1 MNIALRTPLS
11 RRTFLR
17 GAGATLALPFLES
30 MMPRL
35 GHAAAAPEPPRRFVG
50 MMTNMGILPDYF
62 FPTKEGRDYESTY
75 YLDFLKDHR
84 ADMTVFSGV
93 SYPGVD
99 GGHASE
105 RSFLTGAPGA
115 SRGSFRN
122 SVSLD
127 QVMAEQLGSATRFPS
142 LTLMIGTENLSL
154 SWTRSGSM
162 IPPLVSPLKLYNKLF
177 VEETPAG
184 KAAAVRR
191 LQQDRSLLDGLRAQ
205 YKALQQT
212 VTASDRDRLEQYA
225 TAVRDLEK
233 ALAAA
238 EGWLSQP
245 KPKVTAPAPPEIA
258 DSNDLSLNSKTLLA
272 MVQLALETDSTRI
285 VTVAFSTTTITAKL
299 PGVKSSTHPLTHH
312 GQQPDK
318 IEQLKTIEGAQFAAV
333 ADFLTGLK
341 NSKEQGISLLD
352 RTACIFGTN
361 MGSANSHSNT
371 NLPVLA
377 AGGGFK
383 HGQHLAFDTKNNYNL
398 GNLYVSLLQ
407 RIGLPMDKFSS
418 GTGTMRGLE
427 MV

>member
-1 MNIALRTPLS
+1 
-11 RRTFLR
+11 
-17 GAGATLALPFLES
+17 
-30 MMPRL
+30 
-35 GHAAAAPEPPRRFVG
+35 
-50 MMTNMGILPDYF
+50 
-62 FPTKEGRDYESTY
+62 
-75 YLDFLKDHR
+75 
-84 ADMTVFSGV
+84 MTVFSGV

-122 SVSLD
+122 SVSVD

-177 VEETPAG
+177 VEETAAG
-184 KAAAVRR
+184 KAAAARR

-205 YKALQQT
+205 YKALQQS

-233 ALAAA
+233 ALAAT

-245 KPKVTAPAPPEIA
+245 KPKVAVPAPPEIA
-258 DSNDLSLNSKTLLA
+258 DSNDLALNSKTLLD
-272 MVQLALETDSTRI
+272 MTRLALETDSTRI
-285 VTVAFSTTTITAKL
+285 VTVAFSTTSITAKL
-299 PGVKSSTHPLTHH
+299 PGIKSSTHPLTHH

-318 IEQLKTIEGAQFAAV
+318 IEQLKTIEGAQFAAL
-333 ADFLTGLK
+333 AEFLTGLK
-341 NSKEQGISLLD
+341 NSKEQGLSLLD
-352 RTACIFGTN
+352 RTACVFGTN
-361 MGSANSHSNT
+361 MGSANSHSTT
-371 NLPVLA
+371 NLPVLV

-383 HGQHLAFDTKNNYNL
+383 HGAHVAFDTKNNYNL

-407 RIGLPMDKFSS
+407 RIGLSMDKFSS